1 MLNQNGL
8 ASRGLGYR
16 QSRMSQEQEAVY
28 LPGDA
33 PGSYI
38 STPLAN
44 AGWYDEGQHGG
55 AFAALVLGHIET
67 EVPTLTKMQVN
78 RATIEIFRVIP
89 LVELRIDTEVVREG
103 KRIQTVVAR
112 VYDTEGTLMSLVTV
126 QRLRVADLEIPGD
139 ARPPEIDFP
148 LPDEVTPMGIEG
160 WGIGEPGKTMFHRHA
175 IEVREAVGS
184 FGLKGPGSVWIRLT
198 KPMIAGR
205 EVTPLQRAVA
215 TADFCNG
222 VSRGLDMGAWVFM
235 NPDLTVHLSRY
246 PRGEWIGLS
255 ARSSYG
261 DVGRGVATG
270 TLWDESGW
278 LGRSTQSLYLD
289 RTGT

>member
-1 MLNQNGL
+1 MGWLPGVSVTV
-8 ASRGLGYR
+8 AG
-16 QSRMSQEQEAVY
+16 MSQEYEAVY

-55 AFAALVLGHIET
+55 AFAALVVGHIEA
-67 EVPTLTKMQVN
+67 EVPTLTEMQVN
-78 RATIEIFRVIP
+78 RVTIEIFRVIP

-112 VYDTEGTLMSLVTV
+112 VFDIEGTLMSLATV
-126 QRLRVADLEIPGD
+126 QRLRVADLMVPDD
-139 ARPPEIDFP
+139 ARPQEIDFD
-148 LPDEVTPMGIEG
+148 LPAEVAQMNIEG
-160 WGIGEPGKTMFHRHA
+160 WGVGDPGKTMFHRHA

-184 FGLKGPGSVWIRLT
+184 FATKGPGSVWIRLT
-198 KPMIAGR
+198 TPMIAGR

-215 TADFCNG
+215 TADFSNG
-222 VSRGLDMGAWVFM
+222 VSRGLDMGSWVFM

-246 PRGEWIGLS
+246 PRGDWIGLS

-261 DVGRGVATG
+261 DIGRGVATG

-289 RTGT
+289 RTGA